1 MLVAVADLF
10 VRARQAGP
18 GQSISSCLLHSHL
31 MLAHLLLEHHQQ
43 PPSNNEHHLPPS
55 LPRAQGHMGGSNSSD
70 HTEKQKSNL
79 IGLERSGKVN

>member
-18 GQSISSCLLHSHL
+18 GQSISSCLPHSHL

-43 PPSNNEHHLPPS
+43 PPSNTEHHLPPS
-55 LPRAQGHMGGSNSSD
+55 LAHRVTWEAVTAAITPRNKRA
-70 HTEKQKSNL
+70 T
-79 IGLERSGKVN
+79 

>member
-10 VRARQAGP
+10 VCARQAGP

-43 PPSNNEHHLPPS
+43 PPSNTEHHLPLSLPPS
-55 LPRAQGHMGGSNSSD
+55 LAHRVTWEAVTAAITPRNKRA
-70 HTEKQKSNL
+70 T
-79 IGLERSGKVN
+79 